1 MKIRERDTAKQASK
15 TGIDGVEA
23 RLEAKF
29 EKVRRDLTID
39 GAVIISAWVGFLL
52 AVKFFG

>member
-1 MKIRERDTAKQASK
+1 MTIRERDTAKQPSK

-29 EKVRRDLTID
+29 EKVRRDLTIS
-39 GAVIISAWVGFLL
+39 GAVMISVWVGVLL
-52 AVKFFG
+52 AAKFFT